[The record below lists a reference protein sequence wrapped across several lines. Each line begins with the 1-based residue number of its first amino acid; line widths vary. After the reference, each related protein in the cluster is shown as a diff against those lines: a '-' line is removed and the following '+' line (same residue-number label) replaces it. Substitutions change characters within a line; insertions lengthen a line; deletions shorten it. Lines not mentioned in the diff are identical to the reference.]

1 LDTALPG
8 EFGQVGEWLN
18 QGESLVHSDDFPTQ
32 LNEEA
37 AAVLNQK
44 IEDHRAFFK
53 DLNLIQKQFSDAVA
67 TSPDVAKIPKEQLE
81 SLGKRLN
88 EIGPKSEVR
97 AVRLKF
103 LEHKVNKFITLK
115 SNSKN
120 NLIKVES
127 I

>member
-1 LDTALPG
+1 M
-8 EFGQVGEWLN
+8 
-18 QGESLVHSDDFPTQ
+18 Q

-53 DLNLIQKQFSDAVA
+53 DLNSVQKQFADALA
-67 TSPDVAKIPKEQLE
+67 TSSHVNKIPKEQLE

-88 EIGPKSEVR
+88 EIGPQSEVR

-103 LEHKVNKFITLK
+103 LEHKVTQDYK
-115 SNSKN
+115 
-120 NLIKVES
+120 
-127 I
+127 

>member
-67 TSPDVAKIPKEQLE
+67 TSPDVTKIPKEQLE

-103 LEHKVNKFITLK
+103 LEHKVYKLK
-115 SNSKN
+115 PLKTT
-120 NLIKVES
+120 
-127 I
+127 